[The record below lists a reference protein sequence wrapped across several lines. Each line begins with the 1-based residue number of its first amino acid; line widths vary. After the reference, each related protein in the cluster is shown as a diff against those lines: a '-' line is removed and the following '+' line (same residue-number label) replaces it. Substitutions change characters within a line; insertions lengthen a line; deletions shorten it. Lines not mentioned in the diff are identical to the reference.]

1 MNCKTLRNIIPALLL
16 VLAASSAW
24 AQVPTYITAG
34 GSSNNNFPF
43 NTTSS
48 NKVQW
53 LYPPSDFTPSIP
65 AGLITHV
72 FFRSGNSGGQTKT
85 FSDLRI
91 SIGYANFTT
100 FPNGTFVTGLT
111 QCYLAS
117 TTTINIPSNGWFGVE
132 LDNPFTYDGT
142 SNLVIEATITN
153 TTGITVAQAT
163 NNGNKRIWG
172 NRTASSGSTGTGQA
186 PCGLEIVTCS
196 TAITQH
202 PVTSVTVCEDQQTT
216 FSAAAIDVDNY
227 QWQVDEGTGYMDIT
241 NNTNYAGAT
250 TNKLTVKNIPANFD
264 GFKYRCMALKSSC
277 ADSSNAATLRVNGL
291 VKSDPLPVNDT
302 TCIGSTKDLMIKSA
316 GAVTGYKWQ
325 IFIQGQGYVDVPN
338 APPYVFMNDTL
349 RINGV
354 PDTLDGSKFR
364 CVVDGVCNT
373 STSTATN
380 LTVNIVPSVA
390 VHPQD
395 QLVNHGQSVSF
406 EVQAT
411 GSGATYQWQVQ
422 STNMSTFANINN
434 NGIYSG
440 VKTNRLRVTGAS
452 RIQNDYK
459 FRCIIGTSSGCIT
472 PGEASN
478 FAVLNVNP
486 PLSVSTIADNDLMLL
501 YPNPTGTSE
510 LYIRLSG
517 KLAGDNMKYKVVDKT
532 GRTILVGNISNAENT
547 LVNVGSLPADI
558 YLVQVLDSGNNTVAN
573 SRFTKL

>member
-1 MNCKTLRNIIPALLL
+1 MSYKTLRNIIPALLL
-16 VLAASSAW
+16 LMFATQAW

-53 LYPPSDFTPSIP
+53 LYPPSDFTPAVQ

-72 FFRSGNSGGQTKT
+72 YFRSGNSGGQTKT
-85 FSDLRI
+85 FADLRI
-91 SIGYANFTT
+91 SIGYASFTT

-117 TTTINIPSNGWFGVE
+117 STTINIPSNGWFGVE
-132 LDNPFTYDGT
+132 LDNPFNYDGT

-196 TAITQH
+196 TAITKD
-202 PVTSVTVCEDQQTT
+202 PVPSVTVCENQQTS
-216 FSAAAIDVDNY
+216 FEALAIDVTSY
-227 QWQVDEGTGYMDIT
+227 QWQVDEGTGYMDIA

-250 TNKLTVKNIPANFD
+250 TNKLTVKNIPATFHGN
-264 GFKYRCMALKSSC
+264 KYRCLALKSSC
-277 ADSSNAATLRVNGL
+277 VDSSKAALLNVNGL
-291 VKSDPLPVNDT
+291 VSSDPLQAKDT
-302 TCIGSTKDLMIKSA
+302 TCIGSTKDLVVVA
-316 GAVTGYKWQ
+316 NGAVTGYKWQ
-325 IFIQGQGYVDVPN
+325 IYNQTLGFVDVPN
-338 APPYVFMNDTL
+338 APPYIFMGDTL

-354 PDTLDGSKFR
+354 PDTLDGSSFR
-364 CVVDGVCNT
+364 CVVTGICNNNT
-373 STSTATN
+373 STSTD

-390 VHPQD
+390 VHPTD
-395 QLVNHGQSVSF
+395 KLVNSGESVLF
-406 EVQAT
+406 EIQAT
-411 GSGATYQWQVQ
+411 GKGATYQWQVE
-422 STNMSTFANINN
+422 STDKPGFSNINN

-440 VKTNRLRVTGAS
+440 VKTNRLRVTGVS

-459 FRCIIGTSSGCIT
+459 FRCVVGTSSGCVT
-472 PGEASN
+472 PGDPSN
-478 FAVLNVNP
+478 FAILNVNP
-486 PLSVSTIADNDLMLL
+486 PVSVETITGNDLMLL

-510 LYIRLSG
+510 LYIKLSG
-517 KLAGDNMKYKVVDKT
+517 TVAETGMKYKVVDKT
-532 GRTILVGNISNAENT
+532 GRTILVGNISASDKT
-547 LVNVGSLPADI
+547 TVDVGSLPADI
-558 YLVQVLDSGNNTVAN
+558 YLVQILDAGNTAVAN